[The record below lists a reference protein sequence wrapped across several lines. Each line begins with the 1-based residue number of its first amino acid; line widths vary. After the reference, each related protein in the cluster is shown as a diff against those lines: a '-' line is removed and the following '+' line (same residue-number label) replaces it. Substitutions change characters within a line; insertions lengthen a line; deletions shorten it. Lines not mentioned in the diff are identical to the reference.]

1 MTKPR
6 VLHVDTFSAPNA
18 KPNVE
23 GMTAAYTKVAVHIP
37 FDYRKESNHGSMAM
51 NDKLCRVA
59 RDFKPDLV
67 HLGKCE
73 SIKGKT
79 IKYIKQWVGSTII
92 HFYGDY
98 RTKVQ
103 LFVVDIG
110 RHADWTLLQHAD
122 PYQMRCYQDAGCN
135 QVGTFLAGTD
145 PVVFHPS
152 PFKKKY
158 DVIFM
163 ANYSPIHARLG
174 ADRGI
179 FLKDLA
185 AAGLTIDLF
194 GHGWNPKLP
203 VRIHPYVSSLH
214 FALECSRARIAINYS
229 TTQAYLYTSWPRV
242 FNTMASGCFFVTRYF
257 PGLETLFEN
266 HKHLVWFDTHEEAA
280 ELIKAYLADDIA
292 RDTIALAG
300 RQKVLSSHT
309 WDNRIAQ
316 MIGYI
321 PEGVL
326 DD

>member
-1 MTKPR
+1 MRKPR
-6 VLHVDTFSAPNA
+6 VLHVDTFSAINA
-18 KPNVE
+18 QSNVK
-23 GMTAAYTKVAVHIP
+23 GMTAAYNKVAVHLP
-37 FDYRKESNHGSMAM
+37 FDYRKESNYGSQVM
-51 NDKLCRVA
+51 NSKLSQIA
-59 RDFKPDLV
+59 YEFKPDLV

-73 SIKGKT
+73 SVKGSAIKS
-79 IKYIKQWVGSTII
+79 IKKRPGCTVI

-98 RTKVQ
+98 RSKVQ
-103 LFVVDIG
+103 LFVIDIG

-122 PYQMRCYQDAGCN
+122 PYQSRCYRDAGCN

-145 PVVFHPS
+145 QDVFRPYPS
-152 PFKKKY
+152 PKSY
-158 DVIFM
+158 DIIFM

-179 FLKDLA
+179 FLKSLVS
-185 AAGLTIDLF
+185 AGLTVDLF
-194 GHGWNPKLP
+194 GNGWNPKLP
-203 VRIHPYVSSLH
+203 VRIHPYTASEQ
-214 FALECSRARIAINYS
+214 FALECSRARIAIHYS

-242 FNTMASGCFFVTRYF
+242 FNTMACGCFFVTRYF

-292 RDTIALAG
+292 RDTIAMEG
-300 RQKVLSSHT
+300 RQRVLSSHT

-326 DD
+326 DG